1 MKRTTER
8 HAIAL
13 YSQRV
18 NLTVTYPLR
27 WGGRH
32 VFHFQSVPCR
42 SLELHA
48 RDYQPLSS
56 PISAASALIYIFALQ
71 QIVIPRR
78 CSAQCAACDR
88 NESSRPKLDFVPWRD
103 STLVDFSRKFFFL
116 GKFDEFHPLVP
127 VNFSVM
133 RDSLKD
139 YVGQSFVNSGTR

>member
-1 MKRTTER
+1 M
-8 HAIAL
+8 AL

-18 NLTVTYPLR
+18 NLAAIYPLR
-27 WGGRH
+27 GGGRH

-78 CSAQCAACDR
+78 CSAQGAACDR
-88 NESSRPKLDFVPWRD
+88 NESSRPKLHSVLWRA
-103 STLVDFSRKFFFL
+103 STLADLTCKFLFL
-116 GKFDEFHPLVP
+116 GKLTVNLILEFWRISPLYV
-127 VNFSVM
+127 FE
-133 RDSLKD
+133 RDSLRI
-139 YVGQSFVNSGTR
+139 T